1 MSPLIVAMLLGLGL
15 LVTLALAVAV
25 RPYPRVRNGL

>member
-15 LVTLALAVAV
+15 MMTLALAVAV
-25 RPYPRVRNGL
+25 RPYPPVRNGS